1 MRLRII
7 SGIYKGRL
15 IKVPQSKLIR
25 PTTDRVRETLFNV
38 LTNKINFSGISIL
51 ELYAGSGAAGLECI
65 SRGASNV
72 TFVEK
77 NFHIYKNLIENI
89 SSLNAKE
96 SCQAVRSTSEDFIKI
111 FSEKAFNLILA
122 DPPFSDDNI
131 YSVVENIKAKS
142 VLKNDGILII
152 ERSIKSKENDIH
164 YFKGEPIKIIGN
176 TCLYEVNL

>member
-38 LTNKINFSGISIL
+38 LTNKIIFPGISVL

-65 SRGASNV
+65 SRGASKV

-77 NFHIYKNLIENI
+77 NFQIYKNLIENI
-89 SSLNAKE
+89 TSLNAKE
-96 SCQAVRSTSEDFIKI
+96 SCQAVKSTSKDFIKK
-111 FSEKAFNLILA
+111 FSDKAFDLILA

-131 YSVVENIKAKS
+131 YSVVENIKEKS
-142 VLKNDGILII
+142 LLNRNGILII
-152 ERSIKSKENDIH
+152 ERSIKTKANDTH
-164 YFKGEPIKIIGN
+164 HFKGEPIKIIGS

>member
-38 LTNKINFSGISIL
+38 LTNKINFSGISVL

-65 SRGASNV
+65 SRGASKA

-89 SSLNAKE
+89 SSLNARE
-96 SCQAVRSTSEDFIKI
+96 NCTTVRSTSEDFIKK
-111 FSEKAFNLILA
+111 FSDKAFDLILA

-131 YSVVENIKAKS
+131 YSVVENIKDKS
-142 VLKNDGILII
+142 LLKDDGILII
-152 ERSIKSKENDIH
+152 ERSIKTKANDTYH
-164 YFKGEPIKIIGN
+164 FKGEPIKIIGS
-176 TCLYEVNL
+176 TCLYEVNF